1 MAAGVP
7 VRCEGAACRAR
18 AAVGRQPTT
27 QHSEPP
33 GSCFP
38 AVSAIAE
45 HRDALSMHAVPQP
58 KGSQPRTLR
67 ALVPPEAPVAAVHE
81 HVGSDGG
88 RTELKKTRG
97 GDQGDALTTL
107 IFPLA
112 YKRVRVH
119 VHSAVAD
126 ADPKARVYTYQDD
139 MEAVCSI
146 EAISQANAAYG
157 SVCAQI
163 GLRANLGKT
172 RVAPGR
178 GPS

>member
-81 HVGSDGG
+81 LL
-88 RTELKKTRG
+88 E
-97 GDQGDALTTL
+97 
-107 IFPLA
+107 
-112 YKRVRVH
+112 
-119 VHSAVAD
+119 
-126 ADPKARVYTYQDD
+126 
-139 MEAVCSI
+139 
-146 EAISQANAAYG
+146 
-157 SVCAQI
+157 I
-163 GLRANLGKT
+163 GLASGPLPLTCTVRAMCAW
-172 RVAPGR
+172 V
-178 GPS
+178 PSWMLWVV